1 MDRRPLPAT
10 RRSYSV
16 TVSPRAGWLT
26 STQAASLANL
36 TPASFRKQA
45 QRDGLPREHVG
56 MVAWYQREVIEAWLV
71 KRSEK

>member
-1 MDRRPLPAT
+1 MTDPTPM
-10 RRSYSV
+10 
-16 TVSPRAGWLT
+16 PGWLT
-26 STQAASLANL
+26 STQAAELAGI

-56 MVAWYQREVIEAWLV
+56 MVAWYQREVIEAWLA